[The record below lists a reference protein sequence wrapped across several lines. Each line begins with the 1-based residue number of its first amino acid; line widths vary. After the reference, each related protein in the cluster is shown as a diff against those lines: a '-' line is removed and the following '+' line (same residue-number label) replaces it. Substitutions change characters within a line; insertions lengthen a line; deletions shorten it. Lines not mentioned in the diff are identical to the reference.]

1 MSSNARNVAMALF
14 VCLMLHPSAVL
25 AEETAPVYGFLFEND
40 WAGGR
45 DENYSAG
52 WQLTRAIKR
61 KGTTPHDRFLQLGIG
76 QQIYTPQKQFVAEPL
91 PDQHPYAGWLFGEAV
106 FVADWGPAKPI
117 DTIGVQVGV
126 VGPWAGGEEVQD
138 FAHRLVDESPFNGWD
153 NQIGNQPGLQVHLQR
168 RWTSMVWREGVWQ
181 ADFQPMVSTNLGNVL
196 LSAEVGGTVRFGR
209 HMARPLGE
217 HRHQPGSS
225 GLAWFADQ
233 PAAQKSAYAYMTGHA
248 RAVGY
253 AIWLDGRPFQ
263 DDIVTQA
270 SEDFVYEFE
279 GGLSL
284 PLPLGNSRVV
294 MSFLRR
300 SRTFQSQADPQGIGR
315 LSLMTR
321 F

>member
-1 MSSNARNVAMALF
+1 MSSCVRYAAMALF
-14 VCLMLHPSAVL
+14 LCLIGVPSSA
-25 AEETAPVYGFLFEND
+25 AADDTAPVYGFLFEND

-52 WQLTRAIKR
+52 WQFTRAVKR
-61 KGTTPHDRFLQLGIG
+61 DNSAARDRYLQLGVG

-91 PDQHPYAGWLFGEAV
+91 PNQHPYAGWLFGEAI
-106 FVADWGPAKPI
+106 FVTDRGRSKPI
-117 DTIGVQVGV
+117 DTVGVQIGV

-138 FAHRLVDESPFNGWD
+138 FAHRLVDESPFDGWD
-153 NQIGNQPGLQVHLQR
+153 NQIGNQPGLQIHLQR
-168 RWTSMVWREGVWQ
+168 RWTSMSWGEGLWR
-181 ADFQPMVSTNLGNVL
+181 ADFQPMIAANLGNVL
-196 LSAEVGGTVRFGR
+196 VSAEAGGTFRFGQ
-209 HMARPLGE
+209 HMGRPLGE

-225 GLAWFADQ
+225 GLAWFPDQ
-233 PAAQKSAYAYMTGHA
+233 PSQQKAAFAYMSAQA

-300 SRTFQSQADPQGIGR
+300 SRTFRTQADPQGIGR
-315 LSLMTR
+315 LSLVTR